1 MHGIISLIRAKIY
14 DPIPKDEQ
22 AKQSVAK
29 DLFQDADL
37 SADRQV
43 IRIRKSENADKVG
56 FNTL

>member
-1 MHGIISLIRAKIY
+1 MHGIISLIRAKIC
-14 DPIPKDEQ
+14 DPRPKDEQ

-43 IRIRKSENADKVG
+43 IRIRKSENADKDG
-56 FNTL
+56 FNTQ